1 MVSKRFPTVLNS
13 ENKKSIRWDKL
24 PHAFLPVLEEDDGL
38 LLPGQHRLVEVET
51 GPWAPPAALHL
62 EEGEG
67 GAQDQ
72 VQPGLRP
79 LLPM

>member
-1 MVSKRFPTVLNS
+1 MVSKRFPAVLNA
-13 ENKKSIRWDKL
+13 ENKKSIRWDRL
-24 PHAFLPVLEEDDGL
+24 PHALLPVLEKDDGL

-51 GPWAPPAALHL
+51 GSRTPPASLHL